1 MRRTFTHTLF
11 TITLVLVSAA
21 TFAQVQKEGNG
32 KITGTVLDAQ
42 SGEPVEFATVA
53 VKDPATGKPIDGT
66 VCDDKGKF
74 SVTKVPNGTF
84 KVEISF
90 IGYETYSQDVAISD
104 RRATVDMGTL
114 KIGASVTQLNEVVV
128 EGQRSLVEEKVDRMI
143 YNAEN
148 DNTTRG
154 GDASDV
160 LRRVP
165 MLSVDMDGNVSL
177 RGNQNIRVLI
187 NNKPST
193 ITASSVADA
202 LKQIPADQIKSVE
215 VITSPSAKYD
225 AEGSAGIINI
235 ITKKNT
241 MQGFTL
247 NVDGNAG
254 LRGSNLGLNS
264 NFRTGKM
271 GFSLGGFGRSNYNVT
286 GTFSNAQTTRNFDTS
301 GNLVSQTLNTQE
313 ASTLNRGLFG
323 NYNFGWDY
331 DINKKNSL
339 VASVRLGARNGRNF
353 QDGLATQTFTNGS
366 LVNNTLTD
374 VTTKDLSNNVDANLT
389 YTRLFDQQGK
399 EFSLMTSLSR
409 NNRTNNFVRS
419 ALDVNDESTI
429 LSRTKNDNDSYNQE
443 ATIQAD
449 YTTPLGKKQIVEV
462 GGKNISRI
470 VSSNYQYFNAVGA
483 DGDYVLNTDASRSN
497 KLDYTQNVTAGYLS
511 YTATLPKGY
520 SLKAGGRYE
529 YTTIHANLKDE
540 QEIHIP
546 SYGVL
551 VPSANL
557 SKKLKNGTLK
567 IAYNRRIQRPSI
579 QYLNPNIQAGNT
591 VNITEGN
598 PTLQPEYTN
607 NYELSYSTFMKGASF
622 NLSTFVRNTNN
633 AIQNVRDIA
642 TFDGRQVIRTTY
654 QNIGKEDAYGASAFT
669 NITISEKLSINGG
682 SDFYYAVLNNNNP
695 DPAYSASNEGWVV
708 SGRMFGS
715 YNFTKTWGLQF
726 FGFYRGRQVQ
736 LQGNQG
742 GFGIYS
748 LSVKKDF
755 ANKKG
760 SVGFGAENFFN
771 VNGFKIRNEQE
782 SLVLTQKSVNVMNN
796 LSFKVN
802 FSFRFGKMSYDQQ
815 PRRGR
820 RSINNDDLKD
830 GGGGDGGGGMD
841 NGGGGGG
848 FSGGGNMGGGN
859 RGGGQRGN
867 AAPAT
872 TNNNAASNTNAP
884 KADPKAVVDPV
895 GTWAYTVESP
905 QGGGGTIVIRKE
917 GDVLTGTLTNNRFNR
932 ENQLKSV
939 TMNGNEI
946 TFGYENSFNG
956 NTNVVTVKATIE
968 GNDMKGMMS
977 VGQFGSF
984 PINAKRN

>member
-1 MRRTFTHTLF
+1 MT
-11 TITLVLVSAA
+11 AW
-21 TFAQVQKEGNG
+21 AQEPAKGNG
-32 KITGTVLDAQ
+32 KISGTVLDAN
-42 SGEPVEFATVA
+42 SGDPVEFATVA
-53 VKDPATGKPIDGT
+53 IIDPSTNKPIDGT

-74 SVTKVPNGTF
+74 DVPKLANGTY
-84 KVEISF
+84 KVVISF
-90 IGYETYSQDVAISD
+90 IGYESYSQDVAVTD
-104 RRATVDMGTL
+104 RRSSIDMGTVKL
-114 KIGASVTQLNEVVV
+114 GASVTQLNEVVV

-148 DNTTRG
+148 DATSRG

-247 NVDGNAG
+247 SLDGNVG
-254 LRGSNLGLNS
+254 LRGSNLGLNG

-271 GFSLGGFGRSNYNVT
+271 GFSLGGWGRSNYNVT
-286 GTFSNAQTTRNFDTS
+286 GSYLNEQLTT
-301 GNLVSQTLNTQE
+301 NLTRQE
-313 ASTLNRGLFG
+313 ASTRNNGIFG
-323 NYNFGWDY
+323 NYNLGWDY

-339 VASVRLGARNGRNF
+339 VASVRIGARNGHNY
-353 QDGLATQTFTNGS
+353 QDGLLTQTF
-366 LVNNTLTD
+366 VNNTLESASLRN
-374 VTTKDLSNNVDANLT
+374 VNVEDLSNNVDANLT
-389 YTRLFDQQGK
+389 YTHLFDQQGK
-399 EFSLMTSLSR
+399 EFSLLTSLSR
-409 NNRTNNFVRS
+409 NNRTNDFVNNI
-419 ALDVNDESTI
+419 LDLTDESI
-429 LSRTKNDNDSYNQE
+429 ISRLKNNNDSYNQE

-449 YTTPLGKKQIVEV
+449 YTTPLGKKQIIEL

-470 VSSNYQYFNAVGA
+470 VSSKYQYFSATGS
-483 DGDYVLNTDASRSN
+483 DGDYVLNTNASLSN
-497 KLDYTQNVTAGYLS
+497 NLDYNQNVTAGYLA
-511 YTATLPKGY
+511 YTVSLPKGY

-529 YTTIHANLKDE
+529 YTTIQANLQDE
-540 QEIHIP
+540 QEIDIP

-557 SKKLKNGTLK
+557 SKKLKNGTVK

-579 QYLNPNIQAGNT
+579 RYLNPNIQASNN
-591 VNITEGN
+591 VNISVGN
-598 PTLQPEYTN
+598 PILSPEYTN

-622 NLSTFVRNTNN
+622 NISTFVRNTNN
-633 AIQNVRDIA
+633 AIQDVRDTT
-642 TFDGRQVIRTTY
+642 TFNGNHVIRTTY
-654 QNIGKEDAYGASAFT
+654 QNIGKEDAYGASIFT

-682 SDFYYAVLNNNNP
+682 TDVYYAVLNNNNP
-695 DPAYSASNEGWVV
+695 DPIYTASNEGWVM
-708 SGRMFGS
+708 SGRMFGT

-736 LQGNQG
+736 LQGTQG

-748 LSVKKDF
+748 LSLKKDF

-760 SVGFGAENFFN
+760 SIGFGAENFFN
-771 VNGFKIRNEQE
+771 FNGFKMRNE
-782 SLVLTQKSVNVMNN
+782 LVSPVLVQNSTNIMHNM
-796 LSFKVN
+796 SFKVN
-802 FSFRFGKMSYDQQ
+802 FSFRFGKMSFDQR
-815 PRRGR
+815 PTRR

-830 GGGGDGGGGMD
+830 GGGDGGGIDGGGQQGGF
-841 NGGGGGG
+841 NGGQQ
-848 FSGGGNMGGGN
+848 GGN
-859 RGGGQRGN
+859 RGGAQR
-867 AAPAT
+867 PAT
-872 TNNNAASNTNAP
+872 TAPVVNNTAQA
-884 KADPKAVVDPV
+884 ADPKAVVDPI
-895 GTWAYTVESP
+895 GTWTYTVESP
-905 QGGGGTIVIRKE
+905 QGGSGTIVIKKE
-917 GDVLTGTLTNNRFNR
+917 GDAYTGTMSNSRFNR
-932 ENQLKSV
+932 ENALKSV
-939 TMNGNEI
+939 IMNGNEI
-946 TFGYENSFNG
+946 TFGYENNFNG
-956 NTNVVTVKATIE
+956 NTNIVTIKATISE
-968 GNDMKGMMS
+968 NTMSGMMS

>member
-1 MRRTFTHTLF
+1 MRQSFTSSLL
-11 TITLVLVSAA
+11 TITLSFLSVVAL
-21 TFAQVQKEGNG
+21 AQEQEKGNG
-32 KITGTVLDAQ
+32 KISGTVLDAQ

-74 SVTKVPNGTF
+74 SVNKIPNGTF

-90 IGYETYSQDVAISD
+90 IGYETYTQDVAISD
-104 RRATVDMGTL
+104 RRSSIDMGTI

-128 EGQRSLVEEKVDRMI
+128 EGQRALVEEKVDRMI

-154 GDASDV
+154 GDAADV

-165 MLSVDMDGNVSL
+165 MLSVDLDGNVSL

-247 NVDGNAG
+247 GVDGNVG
-254 LRGSNLGLNS
+254 LRGSNLGLNG
-264 NFRTGKM
+264 NLRFAKM

-286 GTFSNAQTTRNFDTS
+286 GTFNNSQTTRTFDTS
-301 GNLVSQTLNTQE
+301 GNIASETLNTQE
-313 ASTLNRGLFG
+313 AKTRNQGLFG
-323 NYNFGWDY
+323 HYNFGWDY

-339 VASVRLGARNGRNF
+339 VASVRFGARNGRNF
-353 QDGLATQTFTNGS
+353 QDGLATQTFANGS
-366 LVNNTLTD
+366 LINNTLTD
-374 VTTKDLSNNVDANLT
+374 VTTKDFSNNVDANLT
-389 YTRLFDQQGK
+389 YTHLFDQQGK
-399 EFSLMTSLSR
+399 EFSVLTSLSR
-409 NNRTNNFVRS
+409 NNRQNDFVRS
-419 ALDVNDESTI
+419 ALDLGDESTI
-429 LSRTKNDNDSYNQE
+429 ISRQKNDNDSYNQE

-449 YTTPLGKKQIVEV
+449 YTTPLGKNQIVEI

-470 VSSNYQYFNAVGA
+470 VSSTYQYFDAAGS
-483 DGDYVLNTDASRSN
+483 DGDYVLNTDPSRSN

-511 YTATLPKGY
+511 YTASLPKGY

-529 YTTIHANLKDE
+529 YTTISANLKDE
-540 QEIHIP
+540 LDINIP

-551 VPSANL
+551 VPSVNL
-557 SKKLKNGTLK
+557 SKKLKNATVKL
-567 IAYNRRIQRPSI
+567 AYNRRIQRPSI
-579 QYLNPNIQAGNT
+579 QYLNPNIQGSN
-591 VNITEGN
+591 NISVTEGN

-607 NYELSYSTFMKGASF
+607 NYELSYSTFVKSASF
-622 NLSTFVRNTNN
+622 NISTFVRNTNN
-633 AIQNVRDIA
+633 AIQNVRDIS
-642 TFDGRQVIRTTY
+642 TFDGRQVIRTTF
-654 QNIGKEDAYGASAFT
+654 QNIGQEDAYGASVFT
-669 NITISEKLSINGG
+669 NVSISEKLSLNGG
-682 SDFYYAVLNNNNP
+682 TDFYYAVLNNNNP
-695 DPAYSASNEGWVV
+695 NPVYSASNQGWVI

-736 LQGNQG
+736 LQGSQG

-748 LSVKKDF
+748 LSLKKDF

-760 SVGFGAENFFN
+760 SIGFGAENFFN
-771 VNGFKIRNEQE
+771 FNGFKIRNQQE
-782 SLVLTQKSVNVMNN
+782 SPILTQNSVNVMNN

-802 FSFRFGKMSYDQQ
+802 FSFRFGKMSFDQQ
-815 PRRGR
+815 PRRSR
-820 RSINNDDLKD
+820 RSINNDDLKE
-830 GGGGDGGGGMD
+830 GGDGGGGMD
-841 NGGGGGG
+841 NGGQGGGG
-848 FSGGGNMGGGN
+848 FASGGNFSGGN
-859 RGGGQRGN
+859 RAGAQRPPVG
-867 AAPAT
+867 APAA
-872 TNNNAASNTNAP
+872 NSNAP
-884 KADPKAVVDPV
+884 KADPTAVVDPV
-895 GTWAYTVESP
+895 GTWTYTVESP
-905 QGGGGTIVIRKE
+905 QGGGGTIVIKKD

-932 ENQLKSV
+932 ENQLKAV
-939 TMNGNEI
+939 TLNGNEI
-946 TFGYENSFNG
+946 TFGYETSFNG
-956 NTNVVTVKATIE
+956 NTNVVTVKATID
-968 GNDMKGMMS
+968 GNNMSGMMS

-984 PINAKRN
+984 PINAKKN